1 MEEMV
6 LSPMTGT
13 AVAPDHGADAIAPRD
28 LREWL
33 QRVEALGELKRV
45 TAEVDR
51 DEEMS
56 AVAYLA
62 GQTVGSPALL
72 FQRWSSQTGN
82 SSGP

>member
-13 AVAPDHGADAIAPRD
+13 AVDSDRGPDAVAPRD

-33 QRVEALGELKRV
+33 QRVEAIGELKRIKI
-45 TAEVDR
+45 EVDR

-56 AVAYLA
+56 AVAYMA

-72 FQRWSSQTGN
+72 F
-82 SSGP
+82 